1 MSETDGDVGRF
12 RHLTGCFGLIEK
24 ILLIAIPI
32 IGILFVLGLH
42 IYLRQAFYRQQYM
55 AIFLGLALASI
66 FLGVPATRGASR
78 YRLPWYDVLL
88 AGMSL
93 SMGLFICLTYPSYLI
108 TGIANAGREYLFF
121 SVLGILL
128 VIEASRRITGWVL
141 VVLIGLGIFYA
152 LFTWLFPVPFYGNGI
167 SWEELA
173 VYLLMDNNALLG
185 MPLWAAS
192 SMIFAFIL
200 FGQFLLATGGSL
212 LLTDFALATMGR
224 FRGGPAKVSV
234 VASSLFGTISGS
246 AVANVMVDGWMTIP
260 MMIKTG
266 YKPEVAAAIEAA
278 ASTGGQLMPPVMGVT
293 AFFIAE
299 ILTVPYSQVAIA
311 AIIPAVFYYVS
322 LFIGVDIEAV
332 KSGMKGLSA
341 GELPPIGP
349 ILKASWLFAIPLG
362 VIVLTLFILDLDPGV
377 SAIIAVASVFIL
389 SFLKKETQVGLRKLL
404 SVLEGAGKGMLEIG
418 AITAIAGFVI
428 GTIFITGLGTIFSQ
442 ILLSAGGK
450 SVFLMLVYTAIVSL
464 ILGCG
469 MPTGAVYI
477 ILAVLVAPA
486 LIQHG
491 ILPMAAHLFIF
502 YFGAISMITPP
513 VCLASYAA
521 ASIVGANQM
530 KTGYHGVRLCI
541 AGFVIPFIFVYS
553 PSLIL
558 EGTILE
564 IIITV
569 IKTFFGIMFIAF
581 SIRGFLFQRL
591 NWTKSILLCLGATG
605 LIFPLHAEI
614 PIGIWLLNSGGAVLC
629 FCILFW
635 EYQKKRQGKIL
646 QVNSLMK

>member
-200 FGQFLLATGGSL
+200 FGQFLLATGGAFYLPISPWL
-212 LLTDFALATMGR
+212 LWVDF
-224 FRGGPAKVSV
+224 
-234 VASSLFGTISGS
+234 
-246 AVANVMVDGWMTIP
+246 
-260 MMIKTG
+260 
-266 YKPEVAAAIEAA
+266 
-278 ASTGGQLMPPVMGVT
+278 
-293 AFFIAE
+293 
-299 ILTVPYSQVAIA
+299 
-311 AIIPAVFYYVS
+311 
-322 LFIGVDIEAV
+322 GVDRP
-332 KSGMKGLSA
+332 K
-341 GELPPIGP
+341 
-349 ILKASWLFAIPLG
+349 
-362 VIVLTLFILDLDPGV
+362 
-377 SAIIAVASVFIL
+377 
-389 SFLKKETQVGLRKLL
+389 
-404 SVLEGAGKGMLEIG
+404 
-418 AITAIAGFVI
+418 
-428 GTIFITGLGTIFSQ
+428 
-442 ILLSAGGK
+442 
-450 SVFLMLVYTAIVSL
+450 
-464 ILGCG
+464 
-469 MPTGAVYI
+469 
-477 ILAVLVAPA
+477 
-486 LIQHG
+486 
-491 ILPMAAHLFIF
+491 
-502 YFGAISMITPP
+502 
-513 VCLASYAA
+513 CL
-521 ASIVGANQM
+521 
-530 KTGYHGVRLCI
+530 
-541 AGFVIPFIFVYS
+541 
-553 PSLIL
+553 
-558 EGTILE
+558 
-564 IIITV
+564 
-569 IKTFFGIMFIAF
+569 
-581 SIRGFLFQRL
+581 
-591 NWTKSILLCLGATG
+591 
-605 LIFPLHAEI
+605 
-614 PIGIWLLNSGGAVLC
+614 
-629 FCILFW
+629 
-635 EYQKKRQGKIL
+635 
-646 QVNSLMK
+646 